1 MATDA
6 TSKIDAAAE
15 KAYAEAAAKDASAKK
30 VVSTKAKATPAKKA
44 ATTAPK
50 KAAPKKAGTKKVVA
64 KKAATKKTAAKK
76 AVVKKT
82 AAKKVTPKKAKPAAK
97 KNTLTQIKDTIM
109 AKADTNDFAKSAKE
123 MAADVQAR
131 VKTAYAKTGELATE
145 VTEFNKGNV
154 EAFVESG
161 KILFAGVQ
169 ELGREDVESG
179 KSAIETVTEDVKK
192 MAAVQSPTEFM
203 QLQGEL
209 ARRNFDAAVEFG
221 SKRSEALV
229 KLYNEAFA
237 PLSNRV
243 SLAAEKIKK
252 AA

>member
-1 MATDA
+1 MSTLPN
-6 TSKIDAAAE
+6 TTKMLNRMNFFSKLDE
-15 KAYAEAAAKDASAKK
+15 
-30 VVSTKAKATPAKKA
+30 
-44 ATTAPK
+44 
-50 KAAPKKAGTKKVVA
+50 
-64 KKAATKKTAAKK
+64 
-76 AVVKKT
+76 
-82 AAKKVTPKKAKPAAK
+82 
-97 KNTLTQIKDTIM
+97 NTLQTLQQKLR
-109 AKADTNDFAKSAKE
+109 F
-123 MAADVQAR
+123 
-131 VKTAYAKTGELATE
+131 
-145 VTEFNKGNV
+145 VTYPI
-154 EAFVESG
+154 G
-161 KILFAGVQ
+161 K